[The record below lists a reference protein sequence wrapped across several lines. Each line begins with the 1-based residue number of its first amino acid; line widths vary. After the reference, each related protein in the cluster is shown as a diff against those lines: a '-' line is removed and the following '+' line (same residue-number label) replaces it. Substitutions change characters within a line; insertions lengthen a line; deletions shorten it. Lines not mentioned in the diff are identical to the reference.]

1 MEMQKKISFPLTF
14 TQTRNF
20 IRNRI
25 TQFILVSLTLA
36 LIHTFFNSLFD
47 KQNLAKQIYFSQ
59 NLTNYVL
66 FAMLTLLIGII
77 LKAISIATISNL
89 YISDKLNLN
98 LLLSK
103 ALSNTLKIILF
114 YLIIG
119 VFIFLVSFM
128 LSIVLI
134 SLNLLLPKVLIFIL
148 IFLVSLIPILI
159 LIIFCNF
166 FFASLV
172 EPSQNNIL
180 DSLSLSIQSSKTQWR
195 SAILMVLI
203 YLAFVMVFAQL
214 TIAFDSDNFVL
225 DTIFSFCSVFFDI
238 FVTSFFYR
246 LYTLA
251 NSTSNSV
258 APSNNDDKN
267 QEDHKLIL

>member
-1 MEMQKKISFPLTF
+1 MEMQKKISFSLVF

-20 IRNRI
+20 VRNRI
-25 TQFILVSLTLA
+25 TQFALVSLTLA
-36 LIHTFFNSLFD
+36 LFHAFFNSFFD
-47 KQNLAKQIYFSQ
+47 KQNLAEQIYVSR
-59 NLTNYVL
+59 NLTNYIL
-66 FAMLTLLIGII
+66 FVILTLLIGII

-89 YISDKLNLN
+89 YINDKLNLN

-119 VFIFLVSFM
+119 AFVFLVSFM

-134 SLNLLLPKVLIFIL
+134 SLNLLLPKAVIFIL
-148 IFLVSLIPILI
+148 IFLVLLIPILI

-166 FFASLV
+166 FLASLV
-172 EPSQNNIL
+172 EPGQNNIL
-180 DSLSLSIQSSKTQWR
+180 DSLSSSIQLSKTQWR
-195 SAILMVLI
+195 PAILMVLI
-203 YLAFVMVFAQL
+203 CLGFVMVFAQL
-214 TIAFDSDNFVL
+214 AIAFDNDNFIL
-225 DTIFSFCSVFFDI
+225 DTLFSFCSIFFDI

-251 NSTSNSV
+251 TNHTNSNFPTK
-258 APSNNDDKN
+258 DDQ
-267 QEDHKLIL
+267 QETDSLIV

>member
-180 DSLSLSIQSSKTQWR
+180 DSLSLSIQLSKTQWR

>member
-1 MEMQKKISFPLTF
+1 MQKKISFPLTF

-25 TQFILVSLTLA
+25 TQFVLVSLTLA
-36 LIHTFFNSLFD
+36 LIHAFFNSFFD
-47 KQNLAKQIYFSQ
+47 KQNLAEQIYFSR
-59 NLTNYVL
+59 NLTNYIL
-66 FAMLTLLIGII
+66 FVMLTLLISII
-77 LKAISIATISNL
+77 LKAISIATISNF

-119 VFIFLVSFM
+119 VFIFFISFM

-134 SLNLLLPKVLIFIL
+134 SLNLLLPKELIFIL
-148 IFLVSLIPILI
+148 IFLVLLIPILI

-180 DSLSLSIQSSKTQWR
+180 DSLSLSIQLSKTQWR
-195 SAILMVLI
+195 PAILMVLI
-203 YLAFVMVFAQL
+203 CLAFVMVFAQL
-214 TIAFDSDNFVL
+214 AIAFDNDNFIL
-225 DTIFSFCSVFFDI
+225 DTLFSFCSIFFDI

-246 LYTLA
+246 LYMLA
-251 NSTSNSV
+251 NSTSNSA
-258 APSNNDDKN
+258 APPNNDDKN
-267 QEDHKLIL
+267 KEDHKLIL

>member
-1 MEMQKKISFPLTF
+1 MQKKISFSLVF
-14 TQTRNF
+14 IQTCNF

-25 TQFILVSLTLA
+25 TQFVLVSLTLA
-36 LIHTFFNSLFD
+36 LIHAFFNSFFD
-47 KQNLAKQIYFSQ
+47 KQNLAEQIYFSQ

-66 FAMLTLLIGII
+66 FVMLTLLISII

-128 LSIVLI
+128 LLIVLI
-134 SLNLLLPKVLIFIL
+134 SLNLLLPKELIFIL
-148 IFLVSLIPILI
+148 IFLVLLIPILI

-172 EPSQNNIL
+172 EPGQNNIL

-203 YLAFVMVFAQL
+203 FLAFVMVFTQL
-214 TIAFDSDNFVL
+214 AIAFDSDNFVL
-225 DTIFSFCSVFFDI
+225 DTIFSFCSIFFDI

-251 NSTSNSV
+251 NSASNSA
-258 APSNNDDKN
+258 APSTSNDDKN
-267 QEDHKLIL
+267 KEDH

>member
-1 MEMQKKISFPLTF
+1 MQKQIPFSLTF

-20 IRNRI
+20 ICNRI
-25 TQFILVSLTLA
+25 TQFVLVSITLA
-36 LIHTFFNSLFD
+36 LIHAFFNSFFD
-47 KQNLAKQIYFSQ
+47 KQNLVEQIYFSR

-66 FAMLTLLIGII
+66 FVMLTLLIGII

-89 YISDKLNLN
+89 YISDKLNFN

-103 ALSNTLKIILF
+103 ALSNTLKIIIF

-134 SLNLLLPKVLIFIL
+134 SLNLFLPKALIFIL
-148 IFLVSLIPILI
+148 IFLVLLIPTLI
-159 LIIFCNF
+159 LVIFCNF

-172 EPSQNNIL
+172 EPNQSNIL
-180 DSLSLSIQSSKTQWR
+180 DSLSLSIQLSKTQWR

-203 YLAFVMVFAQL
+203 YLAFVMAFARL
-214 TIAFDSDNFVL
+214 AIAFDSDNFVL
-225 DTIFSFCSVFFDI
+225 DTIFSFCSIFFDA

-251 NSTSNSV
+251 NSASNSV
-258 APSNNDDKN
+258 APPNNDDKN

>member
-1 MEMQKKISFPLTF
+1 MQKKISFSLIF
-14 TQTRNF
+14 IQTCNF

-25 TQFILVSLTLA
+25 TQFVLVSLTLA
-36 LIHTFFNSLFD
+36 LIHAFFNSFFD
-47 KQNLAKQIYFSQ
+47 KQNLAEQIYFSQ

-66 FAMLTLLIGII
+66 FVMLTLLISII

-134 SLNLLLPKVLIFIL
+134 SLNLLLPKELIFIL
-148 IFLVSLIPILI
+148 IFLVLLIPILI

-172 EPSQNNIL
+172 EPGQNNIL

-203 YLAFVMVFAQL
+203 FLAFVMVFTQL
-214 TIAFDSDNFVL
+214 AIAFDSDNFVL
-225 DTIFSFCSVFFDI
+225 DTIFSFCSIFFDI

-251 NSTSNSV
+251 NSASNSA
-258 APSNNDDKN
+258 APSTSNDDKN
-267 QEDHKLIL
+267 KEDH

>member
-1 MEMQKKISFPLTF
+1 MEMQKKISFPLIF

-25 TQFILVSLTLA
+25 TQFALVSLVLA
-36 LIHTFFNSLFD
+36 LVHTFFNSFFD
-47 KQNLAKQIYFSQ
+47 KQNLAEQINLSYD
-59 NLTNYVL
+59 LTNYFSFVI
-66 FAMLTLLIGII
+66 LTLLIGII

-89 YISDKLNLN
+89 YASDRLNLN

-119 VFIFLVSFM
+119 IFIFLVTLM

-134 SLNLLLPKVLIFIL
+134 SLSLLLPKALIVIL
-148 IFLVSLIPILI
+148 IFLVLLVSILF

-166 FFASLV
+166 FFASQV
-172 EPSQNNIL
+172 EPRPNNIFE
-180 DSLSLSIQSSKTQWR
+180 SLSLSMQLSKTQWR
-195 SAILMVLI
+195 QGILMTLI
-203 YLAFVMVFAQL
+203 YLAFVIILTQL
-214 TIAFDSDNFVL
+214 AMAFDDDNFVL
-225 DTIFSFCSVFFDI
+225 NTVFSFCTIFFDI

-246 LYTLA
+246 LYSLITHST
-251 NSTSNSV
+251 NSTL
-258 APSNNDDKN
+258 PPNNDDKH